1 MEEKKT
7 VKVVVPVLDEK
18 GMNALLSEH
27 FGRAPFFAVVDIN
40 ETGEV
45 VDLKTIPNVSE
56 HFGGSGQRADFILQ
70 LKPNAI
76 ITYGMGP
83 RGLNIYQSVRV
94 AVLRANANTVR
105 EVIAAYNKDELEE
118 LTEGC
123 NQARHR

>member
-7 VKVVVPVLDEK
+7 VRVVVPVVDEK
-18 GMNALLSEH
+18 SMNALLSEH

-40 ETGEV
+40 ETGEIV
-45 VDLKTIPNVSE
+45 CLKTIPNVSE
-56 HFGGSGQRADFILQ
+56 HFGGSGRRADFILQ

-123 NQARHR
+123 HHARHK